1 MAAYCWD
8 LEPSLIQLL
17 AMMKKGSQA
26 GRRAGQAHNTV
37 INGARAKEMGHT
49 DRKQRRRK
57 QRRDQK
63 GDDKK
68 KKKQGKNRKE
78 RNNGRSDRN
87 DRSGEKGRMDVTYA
101 EDLWRNKTR

>member
-1 MAAYCWD
+1 MAAYCRD
-8 LEPSLIQLL
+8 LAPSLIQLL

-37 INGARAKEMGHT
+37 INGARAKEMGHG
-49 DRKQRRRK
+49 DRK

-68 KKKQGKNRKE
+68 KKKQRKE
-78 RNNGRSDRN
+78 QE
-87 DRSGEKGRMDVTYA
+87 GEK
-101 EDLWRNKTR
+101 